1 MSAAA
6 TNRMTRGD
14 VPSPCIN
21 VCRMDDARGVCT
33 GCLRTLD
40 EIAGWSRASDE
51 AKRAIL
57 AAIAQ
62 RRSETP
68 VVVRPDATP
77 GEV

>member
-6 TNRMTRGD
+6 LNRMAGGD
-14 VPSPCIN
+14 VTSPCIN

-62 RRSETP
+62 RRGETP
-68 VVVRPDATP
+68 ATTVPDATP
-77 GEV
+77 GAA